1 MKNIILKYGLITGVF
16 ITLFLIFYYTLFY
29 TFLIKNQEYCS
40 LGLIGLLGSF
50 SMVFFGI
57 VEYRDKINNHVISF
71 KRAFTI
77 GFLISFMG
85 SLIYLA
91 YYTIDYNFFKP
102 SLLDREI
109 AFQSRPE
116 KIEHLSKEKIQA
128 LTDRLR
134 IYREDFH
141 NPFYFVLYTIGDAL
155 PFGIFLTLT
164 SAFILKRKVK
174 I

>member
-1 MKNIILKYGLITGVF
+1 MKSIILKYGLITGIL

-29 TFLIKNQEYCS
+29 SFLIKNNEYCS

-57 VEYRDKINNHVISF
+57 LEYRDKINNHVISF
-71 KRAFTI
+71 KKAFSI
-77 GFLISFMG
+77 GFLISLMG
-85 SLIYLA
+85 SFIYLA

-102 SLLDREI
+102 SLLEREI
-109 AFQSRPE
+109 IYQSRPE

-128 LTDRLR
+128 LTDRL
-134 IYREDFH
+134 YAYKEDLH
-141 NPFYFVLYTIGDAL
+141 NPFYFVLYTFSDAL
-155 PFGIFLTLT
+155 PFGVFVTLT
-164 SAFILKRKVK
+164 SSLILKRKSK